1 MISLGT
7 ATTIMEEVEEALEV
21 EEGLVLVLE
30 GLEGEREEQ
39 EGMEDGVLEFL
50 LLVRL
55 RQKERRRVRRL
66 LRLPSRRDLRLLLL
80 RPALFA
86 FTFSPVDLS

>member
-1 MISLGT
+1 
-7 ATTIMEEVEEALEV
+7 
-21 EEGLVLVLE
+21 VLVLE
-30 GLEGEREEQ
+30 GLEEEREEQ

-55 RQKERRRVRRL
+55 RLEEERRRVRRL

-86 FTFSPVDLS
+86 FTFSSVDLS